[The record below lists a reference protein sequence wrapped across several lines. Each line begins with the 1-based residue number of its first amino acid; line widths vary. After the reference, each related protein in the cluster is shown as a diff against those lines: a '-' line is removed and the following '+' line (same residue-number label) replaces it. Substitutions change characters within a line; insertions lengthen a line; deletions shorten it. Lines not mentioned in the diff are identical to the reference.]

1 MTEVV
6 PSFQVVS
13 RIQEPGF
20 LCRRHT
26 VTHVR
31 DHPIQKIDT
40 IYSRPVMESE
50 KEASRNYTLWTWSRQ
65 DTERNFSIF
74 DIRKGVFHL
83 PEKSAPGGRVYAM
96 AATGEVDKRI
106 WIATDASKNYP
117 VCVQS
122 EVWIFLLF
130 SSSYFHFFFLK
141 VLRWLASLFVPY

>member
-1 MTEVV
+1 M
-6 PSFQVVS
+6 SLFLQVVS

-50 KEASRNYTLWTWSRQ
+50 KEANRNYTLWMWSRQ

-74 DIRKGVFHL
+74 DARKGVFHL

-106 WIATDASKNYP
+106 WIATDASKNYK
-117 VCVQS
+117 VCTQPGLAQKS
-122 EVWIFLLF
+122 MNFCSFLVF
-130 SSSYFHFFFLK
+130 VFFFCILSTQ
-141 VLRWLASLFVPY
+141 RFCAG